1 MGKLEWIPMESNPE
15 VMNAFLRR
23 VGVKSHI
30 SVVDILGFDDEL
42 LQMVEGK
49 VEGVLLCYPLKGQTD
64 DNVDEDAK
72 ARLYFMRQTI
82 RNACATMA
90 LIHLLAN
97 KCQDDDFEPDSAIK
111 EFIKESKQ
119 LEPEKKANKFETC
132 ETIAT
137 AHERSSVE
145 GQTEAPA
152 ATEAVE
158 YHFISLI
165 NDNNTIYE
173 MDGRKHGPI
182 SHGPTTPQTFLKDAI
197 EVVKKFV
204 NIDPSNPNFSMQ
216 AITRKPRET

>member
-23 VGVKSHI
+23 VGVRSHMN
-30 SVVDILGFDDEL
+30 VVDILGFDEEL

-49 VEGVLLCYPLKGQTD
+49 VEGVLLCYPLRGPTD
-64 DNVDEDAK
+64 CTVDEAAK
-72 ARLYFMRQTI
+72 GRLWFMRQTI

-97 KCQDDDFEPDSAIK
+97 RCKDEDFEPNSSIR
-111 EFIKESKQ
+111 EFIKESQ
-119 LEPEKKANKFETC
+119 MLEPDKKADKFETC
-132 ETIAT
+132 ENIAS

-152 ATEAVE
+152 AAESTE
-158 YHFISLI
+158 YHFISFI
-165 NDNNTIYE
+165 PDHNTIYE

-182 SHGPTTPQTFLKDAI
+182 NHGPTTSETFLRDAI

-204 NIDPSNPNFSMQ
+204 SIDPSNPNFSMQ
-216 AITRKPRET
+216 AVTRSV